1 TIPACNANYL
11 PEGISEHCPI
21 KVTFVEEGLNTNKL
35 FQFCNVWAKHPLFI
49 DKVQAAWVKLLMVL
63 LKKELKVLNTQ
74 FFRNVVAEANDDRM
88 ALYLAQNKLQ
98 ADPMNMTLQRRRE
111 GEILEVQKY
120 IIYGRDVLT
129 T

>member
-1 TIPACNANYL
+1 MGKTINGCKMFQ
-11 PEGISEHCPI
+11 IV
-21 KVTFVEEGLNTNKL
+21 KKL
-35 FQFCNVWAKHPLFI
+35 K
-49 DKVQAAWVKLLMVL
+49 L